1 MKTIFH
7 RSTRQQRPHRF
18 QIFIVIIG
26 ILFAAAPTGLAQQ
39 TTQPKPKPI
48 IVSTEEEYFADVVVR
63 GRPIF
68 QVGSLPGIGARERA
82 QIINRRIA
90 SVMAQPEPW
99 GEVTVKPDNPRNIAT
114 LQLHNR
120 ILMTVTQQDASDFGV
135 SVEVLGERWANQLNR
150 AFEKPSL
157 AVDVGERLYTTV
169 SDLVQD
175 AISRLPS
182 ILGALVV
189 VGMTCG
195 AAKAVGYIALKWA
208 EQTEGDRSTEL
219 LVRRLGYG
227 GVWVIGF
234 VIALGVLGVDFGAL
248 LGALGLTSVAIGF
261 ALKDVFSNY
270 ISGLILLAARP
281 FRLGDQVAI
290 KNYEGTITQI
300 RLRATTI
307 HTYDGKTVYIPNQEV
322 FQASIINN
330 TAFPHLR
337 SSVFVGI
344 THKADITTATQ
355 VIADAVLQV
364 KGVQS
369 NPAPEVLVRK
379 LAPSRVNLEVR
390 FWVNSRRLEFLHTT
404 SKANQAIKEAL
415 HQAAIEIPNEIY
427 TVVLPNSRNDA
438 DANQNDRDS
447 HPIILN
453 GKEVD

>member
-1 MKTIFH
+1 MWGISPHINPRIPKAAGGEFTSPSFCAVPHFPSAKCGSPAEAKMKTIFH
-7 RSTRQQRPHRF
+7 RSTRQQRLHRF

-135 SVEVLGERWANQLNR
+135 SVELLAERWANQLNR

-175 AISRLPS
+175 TISRLPS
-182 ILGALVV
+182 ILGALLV

-195 AAKAVGYIALKWA
+195 VAKTVGYVALKWA

-227 GVWVIGF
+227 GVWVIG
-234 VIALGVLGVDFGAL
+234 
-248 LGALGLTSVAIGF
+248 
-261 ALKDVFSNY
+261 
-270 ISGLILLAARP
+270 
-281 FRLGDQVAI
+281 
-290 KNYEGTITQI
+290 
-300 RLRATTI
+300 
-307 HTYDGKTVYIPNQEV
+307 
-322 FQASIINN
+322 
-330 TAFPHLR
+330 
-337 SSVFVGI
+337 
-344 THKADITTATQ
+344 
-355 VIADAVLQV
+355 
-364 KGVQS
+364 
-369 NPAPEVLVRK
+369 VR
-379 LAPSRVNLEVR
+379 
-390 FWVNSRRLEFLHTT
+390 
-404 SKANQAIKEAL
+404 
-415 HQAAIEIPNEIY
+415 
-427 TVVLPNSRNDA
+427 
-438 DANQNDRDS
+438 
-447 HPIILN
+447 
-453 GKEVD
+453 